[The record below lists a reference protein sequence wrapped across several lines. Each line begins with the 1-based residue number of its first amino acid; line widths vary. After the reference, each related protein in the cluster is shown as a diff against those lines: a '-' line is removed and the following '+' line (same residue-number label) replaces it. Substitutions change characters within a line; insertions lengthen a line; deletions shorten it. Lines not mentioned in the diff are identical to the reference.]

1 MLLNI
6 YSLNDAV
13 IEKQAR
19 SVSVQTI
26 NGEITVLENHEP
38 LITPLVAG
46 PIRVIDQNGT
56 EESIASDGGFIEVRP
71 LREKNGEVNILIK

>member
-6 YSLNDAV
+6 YSLQKDVIHKDA
-13 IEKQAR
+13 K
-19 SVSVQTI
+19 SVSVQTP

-46 PIRVIDQNGT
+46 NIHVVDASGA
-56 EESIASDGGFIEVRP
+56 EESFSNQKGFIEVRP
-71 LREKNGEVNILIK
+71 YPEKGGEVNILID